1 MEEAGTQGRGGS
13 VVTRKNPSKN
23 VRGEMEKG
31 RQLGGRNRKRR
42 RESISMVD
50 TDRGQRGVI
59 KGAEKGVGDA
69 RGLHKTCRER
79 YSLCGVS

>member
-13 VVTRKNPSKN
+13 VVTRTNPSKN
-23 VRGEMEKG
+23 VRDEMEKG

-79 YSLCGVS
+79 